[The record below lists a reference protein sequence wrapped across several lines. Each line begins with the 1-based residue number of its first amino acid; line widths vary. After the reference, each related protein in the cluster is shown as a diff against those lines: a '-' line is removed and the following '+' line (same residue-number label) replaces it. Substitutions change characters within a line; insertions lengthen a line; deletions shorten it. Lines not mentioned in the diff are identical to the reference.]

1 MGGPMG
7 QGGMPGME
15 DMPQQEMMKQE
26 MMRQEMM
33 RQEMMKRQQMMM
45 MMQQQ
50 GGPGGMPGG
59 PGGMPGGPG
68 GMPGGSSPGGPNADI
83 SPAMLAKY
91 NQMHQKNWLA
101 QEKSMLMQRLA
112 MQSGNP
118 TANSMNAAQGD
129 DMPPPMNTVAPRGA

>member
-7 QGGMPGME
+7 QGMPVME

-50 GGPGGMPGG
+50 GGPMQ
-59 PGGMPGGPG
+59 GGPG